1 MRVELNEK
9 VAEMARELA
18 NSMGM
23 SVDEVVNKIVAW
35 YFEDCRNE
43 K

>member
-1 MRVELNEK
+1 MYIQLDEK
-9 VAEMARELA
+9 VAEKVKELA

-23 SVDEVVNKIVAW
+23 SIDEAVSTILKW
-35 YFEDCRNE
+35 YFEDCR